1 MEDTAEL
8 ILTDQSPSQHGEE
21 LYVNKDMLSGD
32 MEITGAGKEEN
43 KQGTATL
50 HYAKIDFFN
59 VQNKGKEQGVGV
71 IRGSSQKT
79 TDYAEIRH
87 ESQSNRDVSE
97 SKAGLQDEEGEY
109 AEVLRTGPAAETKGR
124 KGATLSDSGASAFE
138 RGLQPP
144 CSTENRQGQ
153 TELVEEHEAEEEW
166 KSQDPT
172 ESVEEAT
179 YGNICQQLS
188 ATELD
193 NTPLL
198 RATSLNMAEGQIS
211 NHINSSCQVSTEEG
225 SGENECAEVRRKT
238 DVP

>member
-1 MEDTAEL
+1 
-8 ILTDQSPSQHGEE
+8 
-21 LYVNKDMLSGD
+21 
-32 MEITGAGKEEN
+32 MEITGAGKAEGKE
-43 KQGTATL
+43 GTATL
-50 HYAKIDFFN
+50 HYANIDFSN
-59 VQNKGKEQGVGV
+59 IQNKGKEQGVGI

-124 KGATLSDSGASAFE
+124 KGATLSD
-138 RGLQPP
+138 
-144 CSTENRQGQ
+144 NHRQGQ
-153 TELVEEHEAEEEW
+153 TELVEEHEADEERT
-166 KSQDPT
+166 SQDPT

-188 ATELD
+188 ATKLD
-193 NTPLL
+193 NIPLL
-198 RATSLNMAEGQIS
+198 RVTSLNMAEGQIS
-211 NHINSSCQVSTEEG
+211 NHIDSSCQVSTEEG
-225 SGENECAEVRRKT
+225 SGENEYTEVRRKT